1 LSVKEARKLYVI
13 EGVLAGRLTVGHAA
27 RALGL

>member
-1 LSVKEARKLYVI
+1 LSVKEARKLHVI
-13 EGVLAGRLTVGHAA
+13 EGVLAGRLTVGLAA